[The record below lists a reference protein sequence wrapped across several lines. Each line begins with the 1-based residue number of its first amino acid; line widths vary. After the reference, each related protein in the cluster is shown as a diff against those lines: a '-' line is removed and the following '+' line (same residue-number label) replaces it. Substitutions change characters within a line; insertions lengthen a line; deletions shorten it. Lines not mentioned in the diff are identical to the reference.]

1 MAIVIEASNI
11 QRILLNFL
19 FEMFRIIAEIF
30 NIKRKKR
37 FLLSKKMY

>member
-30 NIKRKKR
+30 NTKRKKR
-37 FLLSKKMY
+37 FLLSEKTY